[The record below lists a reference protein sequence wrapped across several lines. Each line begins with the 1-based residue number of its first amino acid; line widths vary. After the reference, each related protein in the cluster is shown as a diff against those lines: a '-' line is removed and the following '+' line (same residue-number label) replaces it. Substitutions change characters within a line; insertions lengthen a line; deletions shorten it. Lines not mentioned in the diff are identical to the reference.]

1 MCQLDDSRHK
11 GGGRGVDD
19 ILNVVD
25 GGLVV
30 QVKTEL
36 VLNFLHTFVG
46 LEKEWTSGKQKSKEQ
61 VKWIL
66 LITGLQI
73 YEFFLQI
80 SVAFKGS

>member
-1 MCQLDDSRHK
+1 MSDWTLKEVKESYVLILELMDPLMCQLDDSRHK

-46 LEKEWTSGKQKSKEQ
+46 LKKE
-61 VKWIL
+61 
-66 LITGLQI
+66 
-73 YEFFLQI
+73 
-80 SVAFKGS
+80 

>member
-1 MCQLDDSRHK
+1 MITWTLKEVREVYALILELMDPLMCQLDDSRHK
-11 GGGRGVDD
+11 GGGRSVDD

-46 LEKEWTSGKQKSKEQ
+46 LEKE
-61 VKWIL
+61 
-66 LITGLQI
+66 
-73 YEFFLQI
+73 
-80 SVAFKGS
+80 